1 MKVFLVRHGES
12 ETNKAHLWT
21 GWMDV
26 PLTEKGRADATL
38 AGRVLAGVDFDRV
51 YASDLI
57 RAQATAQIALPGC
70 AYETTPLLREVNVGS
85 IAGKPFEAVLDS
97 EGKPRNADGYAVFG
111 GESTAELRERIA
123 SFMRMLEKEQAEN
136 IAVFAHAGVLRTF
149 LGLVLGEAVPIK
161 KLLCKNCTVAVFE
174 YRNGTWM
181 LHSWINPD

>member
-1 MKVFLVRHGES
+1 MK
-12 ETNKAHLWT
+12 K
-21 GWMDV
+21 
-26 PLTEKGRADATL
+26 
-38 AGRVLAGVDFDRV
+38 
-51 YASDLI
+51 YASRIYLALI
-57 RAQATAQIALPGC
+57 FAILYIPIITVIFF
-70 AYETTPLLREVNVGS
+70 S
-85 IAGKPFEAVLDS
+85 F
-97 EGKPRNADGYAVFG
+97 NA